1 MLETNQQE
9 AMKLIEEKQKL
20 QREIE
25 GKEPSL
31 VEDKKQRIVD
41 IDNEMKQLVEDDAKG
56 EIRITAK
63 GLDQVPTEFRDR
75 ARNIGTLKK
84 GLFGKTQ
91 DVYAYTLTRDEYT
104 KLKENAVQ
112 ERSTEEVLPREQEQ
126 AGETGGQREGMGQS
140 LEGQEVTQEGVT
152 EENPLSNVE
161 STSRALNSD
170 LVKQIQDESGEL
182 FPLTTEQD
190 LDYFT
195 NLSERYH
202 KAKQDGTNPELVNA
216 FEKVLGPK
224 QPTVET
230 EITKVTK
237 LDNGN
242 IEYNGE
248 EFTAEPTVKKNKN
261 GEVDRVIL
269 TAPDGARKVT
279 LRGQEAIDFVAE
291 SEATANT
298 KPTITIAG
306 EQVISDTESN
316 PFMEKSPKDERVKQI
331 SSNFGKIVAQL
342 EKKGIIKKVCE

>member
-20 QREIE
+20 QSEIE

-56 EIRITAK
+56 EIRIIAK

-91 DVYAYTLTRDEYT
+91 DVYAYTVTRDEYT
-104 KLKENAVQ
+104 KLKGNAVQ

-140 LEGQEVTQEGVT
+140 LEGQEATQ

-161 STSRALNSD
+161 STARALNSD

-202 KAKQDGTNPELVNA
+202 KAKQNGTNPELVNA
-216 FEKVLGPK
+216 FEKVLGFEQTNIDNTQK
-224 QPTVET
+224 VEDLRAQEQAELIEAIPNAEQYMTDGKVDRTKITDENDLT
-230 EITKVTK
+230 EIT
-237 LDNGN
+237 
-242 IEYNGE
+242 
-248 EFTAEPTVKKNKN
+248 
-261 GEVDRVIL
+261 
-269 TAPDGARKVT
+269 AP
-279 LRGQEAIDFVAE
+279 
-291 SEATANT
+291 
-298 KPTITIAG
+298 
-306 EQVISDTESN
+306 
-316 PFMEKSPKDERVKQI
+316 
-331 SSNFGKIVAQL
+331 
-342 EKKGIIKKVCE
+342 